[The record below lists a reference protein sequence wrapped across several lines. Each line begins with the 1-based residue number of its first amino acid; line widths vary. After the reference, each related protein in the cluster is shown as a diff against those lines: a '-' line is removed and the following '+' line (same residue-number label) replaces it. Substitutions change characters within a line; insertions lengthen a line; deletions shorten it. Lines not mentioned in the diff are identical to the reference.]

1 MLYTNQPSDP
11 EIQADQLARLAQMLG
26 LEIALEDL
34 AALSNQLHLIDA
46 LEQLELHDYPPILK
60 MDADWYD

>member
-11 EIQADQLARLAQMLG
+11 EIKADQLARLAQMLG
-26 LEIALEDL
+26 LEIAAEDL
-34 AALSNQLHLIDA
+34 SALSNHLHLIDA
-46 LEQLELHDYPPILK
+46 LEQSELHDYPPILK

>member
-11 EIQADQLARLAQMLG
+11 EIKADQLARLAEMLG
-26 LEIALEDL
+26 VEMAREDL
-34 AALSNQLHLIDA
+34 AALSNQLHLIDT
-46 LEQLELHDYPPILK
+46 LEQAELHDYPPILK